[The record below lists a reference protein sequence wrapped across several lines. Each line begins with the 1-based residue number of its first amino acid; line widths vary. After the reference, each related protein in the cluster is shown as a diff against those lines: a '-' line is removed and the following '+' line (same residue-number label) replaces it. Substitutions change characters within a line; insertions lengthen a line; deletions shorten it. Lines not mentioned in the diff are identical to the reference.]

1 MTEFLDLA
9 DIQGNVLTAYG
20 KQGFPKGRMLL
31 FTVNSGRAGRAF
43 VEYIRPRVTSALRWP
58 SSKDKPGDA
67 NPDNDLQMQE
77 RPEVA
82 INLAFTFPGLLALG
96 VPSTTLRGMPD
107 EFIEGMEARAQ
118 ILGDEIY
125 GVDDKDEQRCRWDRV
140 WVKPNPDGLTRVHIL
155 VTLNAQ
161 MEAATGEA
169 VAEMSRITSWIV
181 GLAESSDGGVVL
193 LDGHSGPDP
202 RWQNLT
208 ALLGQDADGNFA
220 PTPKEHFGYTDGI
233 GDPAFEG
240 QYSLGRM
247 KLNLPGRGKLS
258 GSGEWSPLAT
268 GEFLLGHADEAQEI
282 PGSAMPL
289 DFSRNG
295 TFFAYR
301 KLHQNVA
308 SFRNAIVAAAA
319 QYQAVAAIGGP
330 PEVGQ
335 ETLMAKMAGRWSDGI
350 PIMAA
355 PTYEDWK
362 AVQAKAMAAYKAD
375 DKKAMAAFAL
385 ELNDFVYRPDPEGI
399 KCPVTAHIRRI
410 NTRDQLDPYYASD
423 NPKTWLGSVLNNR
436 RRILRR
442 GLPYGSSGPESTDD
456 DNHGIVMLCLCSNL
470 NRQFEF
476 VQQQW
481 VNYGLDANA
490 GNDTCPMVGRHR
502 EGAKFIVPGDPAKD
516 QAPFIMKNLP
526 EFVESRGGDY
536 FFVPS
541 VTALRMIGMGVTDPT

>member
-9 DIQGNVLTAYG
+9 DIQGNILTAYG

-31 FTVNSGRAGRAF
+31 FTVNRAQAGRAF
-43 VEYIRPRVTSALRWP
+43 VELIRPKVTSALRWP
-58 SSKDKPGDA
+58 SRRDVPGD
-67 NPDNDLQMQE
+67 DGDFQK

-82 INLAFTFPGLLALG
+82 VNLAFTFPGLVALG
-96 VPSTTLRGMPD
+96 VPSSTLRGLPD

-125 GVDDKDEQRCRWDRV
+125 GIGEDGRESNLWDKV
-140 WVKPNPDGLTRVHIL
+140 WVKPKTGGLTRVHIL
-155 VTLNAQ
+155 VSLNAQ
-161 MEAATGEA
+161 MNIETGEA
-169 VAEMSRITSWIV
+169 VPALDELTAWMV
-181 GLAESSDGGVVL
+181 GLAESSEGGVEL
-193 LDGHSGPDP
+193 LTGHSGPDP

-208 ALLGQDADGNFA
+208 AILEKNAKGEYAA
-220 PTPKEHFGYTDGI
+220 TPKEHFGYTDGI

-240 QYSLGRM
+240 QHPPARM
-247 KLNLPGRGKLS
+247 KLALPGRGKLS

-282 PGSAMPL
+282 PGAAMPL

-301 KLHQNVA
+301 KLHENVA
-308 SFRNAIVAAAA
+308 SFRNAIIAAGA
-319 QYQAVAAIGGP
+319 QYQAVAGIGGP

-335 ETLMAKMAGRWSDGI
+335 EALMAKIAGRWSDGI

-355 PTYEDWK
+355 PTYEAWK
-362 AVQAKAMAAYKAD
+362 ALQAKAIAA
-375 DKKAMAAFAL
+375 KKAGDVKTLAALGL
-385 ELNDFVYRPDPEGI
+385 ELNDFVYRPDPDGI

-410 NTRDQLDPYYASD
+410 NTRDQLDPYFTSD
-423 NPKTWLGSVLNNR
+423 DPKTWLGSVLNNR

-442 GLPYGSSGPESTDD
+442 GLPYGYSGPNSSDD
-456 DNHGIVMLCLCSNL
+456 GDHGIVMLCVCANL

-481 VNYGLDANA
+481 INYGLDSNS

-502 EGAKFIVPGDPAKD
+502 DGAKFVVPGDPAKD

-541 VTALRMIGMGVTDPT
+541 LTALRMIGMGVTDPT

>member
-31 FTVNSGRAGRAF
+31 FTVTRGRAGRAF
-43 VEYIRPRVTSALRWP
+43 VESIRPRVTSALRWP
-58 SSKDKPGDA
+58 SSKDVAEDA
-67 NPDNDLQMQE
+67 ASDNNRQMQQ
-77 RPEVA
+77 RPDVA

-96 VPSTTLRGMPD
+96 VPSSTLRGMPD

-125 GVDDKDEQRCRWDRV
+125 GVDAEGRERSLWDPV
-140 WVKPNPDGLTRVHIL
+140 WVKPDRDSLTRVHIL

-161 MEAATGEA
+161 MDDTTGEA
-169 VAEMSRITSWIV
+169 VAEMDRITAWIV
-181 GLAESSDGGVVL
+181 GLAESSDGGVAL
-193 LDGHSGPDP
+193 LVGHSGPDP

-208 ALLGQDADGNFA
+208 AILEKGADGKYA

-240 QYSLGRM
+240 QHAPAKM
-247 KLNLPGRGKLS
+247 KIYVSGRGKLS

-308 SFRNAIVAAAA
+308 SFRNAIVFAAS
-319 QYQAVAAIGGP
+319 QYQAVANIAGP

-335 ETLMAKMAGRWSDGI
+335 ETLMAKIAGRWSDGI

-362 AVQAKAMAAYKAD
+362 ALQAKAIAA
-375 DKKAMAAFAL
+375 KKAGDIKTLAALGL
-385 ELNDFVYRPDPEGI
+385 ELNNFVYRPDPDGI

-410 NTRDQLDPYYASD
+410 NTRDQLDPYYASPD
-423 NPKTWLGSVLNNR
+423 SKTWLGSVLNNR

-442 GLPYGSSGPESTDD
+442 GLPYGSSGPDSLDD
-456 DNHGIVMLCLCSNL
+456 GDHGIVMLCLCANL

-481 VNYGLDANA
+481 VNYGLDSNS

-502 EGAKFIVPGDPAKD
+502 EGAKFVVPGDPAKD

-536 FFVPS
+536 FFIPS
-541 VTALRMIGMGVTDPT
+541 LTALRMIGMGVVDPT

>member
-9 DIQGNVLTAYG
+9 DIQGNILTAYG

-31 FTVNSGRAGRAF
+31 FTVTSGRAGRAF
-43 VEYIRPRVTSALRWP
+43 VEKIRPKVTSALRWP
-58 SSKDKPGDA
+58 SRKDVPEDLA
-67 NPDNDLQMQE
+67 ADLQMQQ

-82 INLAFTFPGLLALG
+82 INLAFTFPGLIALG
-96 VPSTTLRGMPD
+96 VPSATLRGMPD

-125 GVDDKDEQRCRWDRV
+125 GVDNGRERSIWDPV
-140 WVKPNPDGLTRVHIL
+140 WVKPANGDMTRVHIL

-161 MEAATGEA
+161 MDASTGEA
-169 VAEMSRITSWIV
+169 VPALDDITAWII
-181 GLAESSDGGVVL
+181 GLAEQSDGGVAL
-193 LDGHSGPDP
+193 LIGHSGPDP
-202 RWQNLT
+202 RWQELT
-208 ALLGQDADGNFA
+208 AILTKNADGTFS
-220 PTPKEHFGYTDGI
+220 PSPKEHFGYTDGI

-240 QYSLGRM
+240 QHAPAKM
-247 KLNLPGRGKLS
+247 KLYLPGRGKLS

-308 SFRNAIVAAAA
+308 SFRDAIIKAAA
-319 QYQAVAAIGGP
+319 QYQTVAGIAGP

-335 ETLMAKMAGRWSDGI
+335 ETLMAKIAGRWSDGI
-350 PIMAA
+350 PVMAA

-362 AVQAKAMAAYKAD
+362 ALQAKALAA
-375 DKKAMAAFAL
+375 KKAGDVKTLMELGL

-410 NTRDQLDPYYASD
+410 NTRDQLDPYYASKD
-423 NPKTWLGSVLNNR
+423 PKTWMGSVLNNR

-442 GLPYGSSGPESTDD
+442 GLPYGHSTPESGDD
-456 DNHGIVMLCLCSNL
+456 GDHGIVMLCLCANL

-502 EGAKFIVPGDPAKD
+502 DGAKFVVPGDPAKD

-536 FFVPS
+536 FFMPS
-541 VTALRMIGMGVTDPT
+541 LTTLRLIGMGVTDPT